1 MRCYFSHPIQG
12 KKGKD
17 ATREDMD
24 ANNQRAISAANQF
37 RSAFLEIDVYVP
49 AEHDE
54 FVIEAYIQGSLTV
67 EQILEADKAI
77 VRKCDFLVAYMPE
90 DYLSGGMIK
99 EVIEAVDNRIQVFF
113 WVGSRGL
120 LETIRQVTF
129 WLKEKQ
135 NV

>member
-24 ANNQRAISAANQF
+24 ANNQRAKSAADQL
-37 RSAFLEIDVYVP
+37 RSFFPGINFYVP

-54 FVIEAYIQGSLTV
+54 FVIEAYTQKSLTV

-77 VRKCDFLVAYMPE
+77 VRKCEFLVAYMAD
-90 DYLSGGMIK
+90 DYLSKGMIK
-99 EVIEAVDNRIQVFF
+99 EIIEACDNRIPVFF
-113 WVGSRGL
+113 WVESRGL
-120 LETIRQVTF
+120 LETTRQITSWLMENIR
-129 WLKEKQ
+129 
-135 NV
+135 

>member
-24 ANNQRAISAANQF
+24 VNNKRAIVAAKQI
-37 RSAFLEIDVYVP
+37 RSWYPGIDFYVP

-54 FVIEAYIQGSLTV
+54 FVIEAYTQSSLTV

-77 VRKCDFLVAYMPE
+77 VRKCDLLVAYMAD

-99 EVIEAVDNRIQVFF
+99 EVIEACDNRIPVFF
-113 WVGSRGL
+113 WIESRGL
-120 LETIRQVTF
+120 LETTRQITS
-129 WLKEKQ
+129 WLTEKMR
-135 NV
+135 

>member
-24 ANNQRAISAANQF
+24 ANNKLAKLAADQI
-37 RSAFLEIDVYVP
+37 RSFFPGIDFYVP

-54 FVIEAYIQGSLTV
+54 FVIEAYTQKSLTI

-77 VRKCDFLVAYMPE
+77 VRKCDLLVAYMVD
-90 DYLSGGMIK
+90 DYLSNGMIK
-99 EVIEAVDNRIQVFF
+99 EIIEACDNRIPIFF
-113 WVGSRGL
+113 WVESRGL
-120 LETIRQVTF
+120 IKITHQITS
-129 WLKEKQ
+129 WLKEKMR
-135 NV
+135 

>member
-24 ANNQRAISAANQF
+24 VNNQRAIEAAKQIRRVF
-37 RSAFLEIDVYVP
+37 PRIDLYVP

-54 FVIEAYIQGSLTV
+54 FVIEAYTQKSLTV

-77 VRKCDFLVAYMPE
+77 VRKCDFLVAYMAD
-90 DYLSGGMIK
+90 DYLSNGMIK
-99 EVIEAVDNRIQVFF
+99 EIIEACDNRIPVFF
-113 WVGSRGL
+113 WVESRGL
-120 LETIRQVTF
+120 SETTRQITS
-129 WLKEKQ
+129 WLKEKMR
-135 NV
+135 